1 MPREDEAAI
10 LDSARVH
17 HSRLTHALERGSGAG
32 RSRPVSVRMVA
43 SLVIAALAC
52 AGCVGYSFISTHL
65 DSIRQTRTSVP
76 GIPVQPAQSAGPEPS
91 SAQNQPPAQPAPEAP
106 TEEQGQ
112 QGPLSHD
119 VPASPPAGE
128 APTAAPSGQD
138 TGSASNRE

>member
-17 HSRLTHALERGSGAG
+17 HSRLTQALERGSGTG
-32 RSRPVSVRMVA
+32 RSRPVPVCMVA

-52 AGCVGYSFISTHL
+52 AGCVGYSFVSTHL

-76 GIPVQPAQSAGPEPS
+76 NAPVQPAQSAGPEPS
-91 SAQNQPPAQPAPEAP
+91 PAQNQPPAQPAPEAP
-106 TEEQGQ
+106 TEQAEQEPQ
-112 QGPLSHD
+112 PHD
-119 VPASPPAGE
+119 VPTSPPAGAE
-128 APTAAPSGQD
+128 PPAAPSGQD

>member
-17 HSRLTHALERGSGAG
+17 HSRLTQALERGSGTG
-32 RSRPVSVRMVA
+32 RSRPVPVRMVA

-52 AGCVGYSFISTHL
+52 AGCVGYSFVSTHL

-76 GIPVQPAQSAGPEPS
+76 NAPVQPAQSAGP
-91 SAQNQPPAQPAPEAP
+91 AQNQPPAQPAPEAP
-106 TEEQGQ
+106 TEQAEQEPQ
-112 QGPLSHD
+112 PHD
-119 VPASPPAGE
+119 VPASPPAGAE
-128 APTAAPSGQD
+128 PPPAAPSGQD